1 MGSHIGLNSANPEKT
16 QVLPRTIVLDPSA
29 LVKLKQNFNEGNNTM
44 LDLNLH
50 ALVLQAS
57 SLLDKKTASVVD
69 KRELPP
75 SGDIHDFLS
84 LAPYRWPDPTKKDG
98 LPYIGRDGKTN
109 PEIYSIPDQR
119 NMDDMTHS
127 VTVLAGRLITL
138 RGIRNMHPRTE
149 ELIRNWFLNNRT
161 KMNPNLTYAETVR
174 GKSKIYAAG
183 IMAGR
188 NLTDV
193 VDAIGLIQPSSA
205 WSNEDQVGITSWF
218 SQYLDWLL
226 KSNSGKEEALKIN
239 NHGTYYYVQVSAIA
253 LFLNKTSIVRN
264 IIKASIGPPS
274 SSTFVAPEK
283 SIRVKI
289 LPNGLQPF
297 ELQRTKSLDYSI
309 FNLLGLFKLA
319 NIGQKA
325 GIDIWNYTT
334 DRVPLLQKALDFL
347 LPYIIKKQPWPYSQD
362 TQINRYLATDLL
374 RQALFHY
381 PNSSGPYLDAYKIVS
396 RNSLFLSWII
406 CHLPTA
412 RINRIFISGADRTGE
427 FEILFARTIC

>member
-1 MGSHIGLNSANPEKT
+1 MAVMLFSASNSTASTVNRAIVGNYIGLNSTIPETT
-16 QVLPRTIVLDPSA
+16 QVFPRTVVLDPPT
-29 LVKLKQNFNEGNNTM
+29 LFKLKQDFNDGNNTM
-44 LDLNLH
+44 MGISLH

-57 SLLDKKTASVVD
+57 SLLNKNATSVMN

-109 PEIYSIPDQR
+109 PEIYSIPDKR
-119 NMDDMTHS
+119 NMDDMIHS
-127 VTVLAGRLITL
+127 VTVLAAAYYLTGNLQFASKA
-138 RGIRNMHPRTE
+138 E
-149 ELIRNWFLNNRT
+149 ELLRIWFLNNST

-174 GKSKIYAAG
+174 GKSKIYSAG
-183 IMAGR
+183 VMAGR

-193 VDAIGLIQPSSA
+193 IDAIGLIQHSSA
-205 WSNEDQVGITSWF
+205 WSNEDQVGIVSWF
-218 SQYLDWLL
+218 NQYLDWLL

-253 LFLNKTSIVRN
+253 LFLNKTNITRN
-264 IIKASIGPPS
+264 ILKASIESSS

-283 SIRVKI
+283 SISVKI

-297 ELQRTKSLDYSI
+297 ELQRTRSLDYSM

-319 NIGQKA
+319 NIGQNA
-325 GIDIWNYTT
+325 GVDIWNYKT

-347 LPYIIKKQPWPYSQD
+347 LPYIIKKYPWPYSQV

-374 RQALFHY
+374 CQAIIHY
-381 PNSSGPYLDAYKIVS
+381 PNRSGPYLDAFKIVS
-396 RNSLFLSWII
+396 RNSTFLNIDNLSPT
-406 CHLPTA
+406 CH
-412 RINRIFISGADRTGE
+412 IS
-427 FEILFARTIC
+427 

>member
-1 MGSHIGLNSANPEKT
+1 MLFTATAASVNRVIAGSHIGLNSANPEKT
-16 QVLPRTIVLDPSA
+16 QVLPRTVVLDPST
-29 LVKLKQNFNEGNNTM
+29 LVKLKQDFNDGNNTK
-44 LDLNLH
+44 LDLSLH

-57 SLLDKKTASVVD
+57 SLLNKKTASVTD

-84 LAPYRWPDPTKKDG
+84 LAPYRWPDPTKKTG

-119 NMDDMTHS
+119 NMDDMIRS
-127 VTVLAGRLITL
+127 VTVLAAAYYLTG
-138 RGIRNMHPRTE
+138 NSQYASKAE
-149 ELIRNWFLNNRT
+149 ELIRNWFLNNGT

-193 VDAIGLIQPSSA
+193 VDAIGLIQRSSA
-205 WSNEDQVGITSWF
+205 WSNEDQVGIASWF

-253 LFLNKTSIVRN
+253 LFLNKTNIIRN
-264 IIKASIGPPS
+264 IIKASIEPPS

-283 SIRVKI
+283 SITVKI

-374 RQALFHY
+374 CQAIIHY
-381 PNSSGPYLDAYKIVS
+381 PNSSGPYSDAYKIVS
-396 RNSLFLSWII
+396 RNSMFLNMDS
-406 CHLPTA
+406 LSPTCD
-412 RINRIFISGADRTGE
+412 NSKNQSN
-427 FEILFARTIC
+427 LH

>member
-1 MGSHIGLNSANPEKT
+1 
-16 QVLPRTIVLDPSA
+16 
-29 LVKLKQNFNEGNNTM
+29 
-44 LDLNLH
+44 
-50 ALVLQAS
+50 
-57 SLLDKKTASVVD
+57 
-69 KRELPP
+69 
-75 SGDIHDFLS
+75 
-84 LAPYRWPDPTKKDG
+84 
-98 LPYIGRDGKTN
+98 
-109 PEIYSIPDQR
+109 
-119 NMDDMTHS
+119 
-127 VTVLAGRLITL
+127 
-138 RGIRNMHPRTE
+138 
-149 ELIRNWFLNNRT
+149 
-161 KMNPNLTYAETVR
+161 MNPNLTYAETVR

-193 VDAIGLIQPSSA
+193 VDAIGLIQRSSA

-253 LFLNKTSIVRN
+253 LFLNKTNIIRN
-264 IIKASIGPPS
+264 IIKASIEPPS

-374 RQALFHY
+374 CQAIIHY
-381 PNSSGPYLDAYKIVS
+381 PNSSGPYSDAYKIVS
-396 RNSLFLSWII
+396 RNSMFLNMDS
-406 CHLPTA
+406 LSPTCD
-412 RINRIFISGADRTGE
+412 NSKNQSN
-427 FEILFARTIC
+427 LH

>member
-1 MGSHIGLNSANPEKT
+1 MLAGMLFTATAANVNRVIAGSHIGLNSANLEKT
-16 QVLPRTIVLDPSA
+16 QILPRTVVLDPST
-29 LVKLKQNFNEGNNTM
+29 LVKLKQDFNDGNNTM
-44 LDLNLH
+44 LDLSLH
-50 ALVLQAS
+50 VLVLQAS
-57 SLLDKKTASVVD
+57 SLLNKKTASVVD

-119 NMDDMTHS
+119 NMDDMIRS
-127 VTVLAGRLITL
+127 VTVLAAAYYLTG
-138 RGIRNMHPRTE
+138 NSQYASKAE
-149 ELIRNWFLNNRT
+149 ELIRNWFLNNGT
-161 KMNPNLTYAETVR
+161 KMNPNLTYDETVR
-174 GKSKIYAAG
+174 GKSKIYGAG

-253 LFLNKTSIVRN
+253 LFLNKTNIIRN
-264 IIKASIGPPS
+264 IIKASIEPPS
-274 SSTFVAPEK
+274 SSTVVAPEK
-283 SIRVKI
+283 SITVKI

-319 NIGQKA
+319 NIGQKT

-347 LPYIIKKQPWPYSQD
+347 LPYIIKKDPWPYSQV
-362 TQINRYLATDLL
+362 THINRYLATDLL
-374 RQALFHY
+374 CQAIIHY
-381 PNSSGPYLDAYKIVS
+381 PNRSGPYLDAYKIVS
-396 RNSLFLSWII
+396 RNSTFFNIDNLSPI
-406 CHLPTA
+406 CH
-412 RINRIFISGADRTGE
+412 NS
-427 FEILFARTIC
+427 

>member
-1 MGSHIGLNSANPEKT
+1 MAVMLFSASNSTATIVNRAIAGNYIDLNSTIPETT
-16 QVLPRTIVLDPSA
+16 QLFPRTVVLDPST
-29 LVKLKQNFNEGNNTM
+29 LVKLKQDFNDGNNTM
-44 LDLNLH
+44 MGLSLH

-57 SLLDKKTASVVD
+57 SLLNKNATSVMN

-109 PEIYSIPDQR
+109 PEIYSIPDKR
-119 NMDDMTHS
+119 NMDDMIHS
-127 VTVLAGRLITL
+127 VTVLAAAYYLTGNLQFASKA
-138 RGIRNMHPRTE
+138 E
-149 ELIRNWFLNNRT
+149 ELLRIWFLNNST

-174 GKSKIYAAG
+174 GKSKIYSAG
-183 IMAGR
+183 VMAGR

-193 VDAIGLIQPSSA
+193 VDAIGLIQHSSA
-205 WSNEDQVGITSWF
+205 WSNEDQVGIVSWF
-218 SQYLDWLL
+218 NQYLDWLL

-253 LFLNKTSIVRN
+253 LFLNKTNITRN
-264 IIKASIGPPS
+264 ILKASIESTS

-283 SIRVKI
+283 SISVKI

-297 ELQRTKSLDYSI
+297 ELQRTRSLDYSM

-319 NIGQKA
+319 NIGQNA
-325 GIDIWNYTT
+325 GVDIWNYKT

-347 LPYIIKKQPWPYSQD
+347 LPYIIKKYPWPYSQV

-374 RQALFHY
+374 CQAIIHY
-381 PNSSGPYLDAYKIVS
+381 PNRSGPYLDAFKIVS
-396 RNSLFLSWII
+396 RNSTFLNIDNLSPT
-406 CHLPTA
+406 CH
-412 RINRIFISGADRTGE
+412 IS
-427 FEILFARTIC
+427 